1 MNTISS
7 VKWGWGLLTI
17 GCLTGAMIGKVI
29 CRSHACCSS
38 HTRIPRVLLTP
49 SPTCPCVYAFLTR
62 ARVSAANDKGDSMEA
77 PAVIARAEGQTE
89 RKERQQQE
97 VRDIVKRLNSEKAA
111 KKLASKAA
119 ADSSTVAGT

>member
-17 GCLTGAMIGKVI
+17 GCLTGAMLG
-29 CRSHACCSS
+29 
-38 HTRIPRVLLTP
+38 
-49 SPTCPCVYAFLTR
+49 
-62 ARVSAANDKGDSMEA
+62 KGDTMEA

-97 VRDIVKRLNSEKAA
+97 VRDIVKRLNAEKAA

-119 ADSSTVAGT
+119 VDSSTVAGA